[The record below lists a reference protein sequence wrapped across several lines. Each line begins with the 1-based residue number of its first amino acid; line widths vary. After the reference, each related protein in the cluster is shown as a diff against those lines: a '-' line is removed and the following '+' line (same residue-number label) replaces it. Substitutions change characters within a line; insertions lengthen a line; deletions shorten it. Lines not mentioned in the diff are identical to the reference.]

1 MRVVSQTV
9 SLVAHYSSNSFR
21 KLARK
26 EYCSKPERGFRFQV
40 IYTLNIPFFNSFP
53 WIFELKAILKLF
65 TEQIQNS
72 GIFRTRDILRTQ
84 SILRNQIYH
93 ILWKS
98 SILRFLIHSNSRYIQ
113 NLRCIQDTVNLQKA
127 VYTGLTTLCNPA
139 I

>member
-1 MRVVSQTV
+1 MRVASQTV

-26 EYCSKPERGFRFQV
+26 EYCSKLERGFRFQV
-40 IYTLNIPFFNSFP
+40 IYTLNISFFKSFP

-65 TEQIQNS
+65 AEQIQNS
-72 GIFRTRDILRTQ
+72 GIFRTRDMLRTQ

-98 SILRFLIHSNSRYIQ
+98 SILRFLIHSKSRYIQ
-113 NLRCIQDTVNLQKA
+113 NLRCIQNTVNLQKA